1 MVYKKLVLDAMVT
14 QKKPPVFLNLL
25 KIKLPLQGILSIFH
39 RISGV
44 LLFLFI
50 PVLIYFFERSLQGD
64 AGFNEVAFMLNSVI
78 AKFFIAFFCWGLA
91 HHLFAGI
98 RYLLLDFDIAI
109 DKKASRTSAQIVFV
123 LGFVTFLFTLGV
135 LF

>member
-1 MVYKKLVLDAMVT
+1 MVT

-44 LLFLFI
+44 ILFLFI
-50 PVLIYFFERSLQGD
+50 PFFIYFFERSLQGE
-64 AGFNEVAFMLNSVI
+64 AGFNEVVSMLDSTTV
-78 AKFFIAFFCWGLA
+78 KLFIALTFWGLS

-98 RYLLLDFDIAI
+98 RYLLLDFDVAI
-109 DKKASRTSAQIVFV
+109 DKKASRLSAQIVFI
-123 LGFVTFLFTLGV
+123 LGFVIFLFTLGA